1 MWYLSSW
8 FKWLFKKFDFLI
20 LELIYA
26 NSHIQID
33 KWPGKLIKVQEKHKW
48 TITAICKIFGIT
60 LKFEMFIYEK
70 HKNNSIKKSL
80 KVIYKKKLEEKIT

>member
-8 FKWLFKKFDFLI
+8 FKWLFKKFDLLI

-48 TITAICKIFGIT
+48 TITEVCEIFGIT
-60 LKFEMFIYEK
+60 LKFE
-70 HKNNSIKKSL
+70 KNA
-80 KVIYKKKLEEKIT
+80 